1 MLRLL
6 LIFLFPLIQLS
17 PTWESN
23 FDVAKQRSLKENKI
37 ILIHFVKK
45 SSDAKNN
52 KLEKA
57 IFDTN
62 EFVAYAN
69 KQVVLLKIDIG
80 IQLHPENE
88 KQYYHNAILIER
100 LNNKMLA
107 PYSILTDAEGKI
119 LKRWNHEQSMVAADF
134 IKAIDES
141 IESNKQ

>member
-23 FDVAKQRSLKENKI
+23 FDVAKQRSIKENKI

-45 SSDAKNN
+45 TSDAKNA

-80 IQLHPENE
+80 IPLHPENE
-88 KQYYHNAILIER
+88 KQYYHNTILIER
-100 LNNKMLA
+100 FNNKMLA

-119 LKRWNHEQSMVAADF
+119 LKRWNHEQPMVAADF
-134 IKAIDES
+134 IKAINES
-141 IESNKQ
+141 IEANKQ

>member
-23 FDVAKQRSLKENKI
+23 FDVAKQRSIKENKI

-45 SSDAKNN
+45 TSDAKNN

-80 IQLHPENE
+80 IPLHPENE
-88 KQYYHNAILIER
+88 KQYYHNTILIER
-100 LNNKMLA
+100 FNNKMLA

-134 IKAIDES
+134 IKAINES
-141 IESNKQ
+141 IEANKQ